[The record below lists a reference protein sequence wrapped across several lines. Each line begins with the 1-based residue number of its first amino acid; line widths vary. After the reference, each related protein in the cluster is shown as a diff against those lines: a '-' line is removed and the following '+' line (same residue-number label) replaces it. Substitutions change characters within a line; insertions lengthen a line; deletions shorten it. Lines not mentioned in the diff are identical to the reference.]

1 MFPCLTVAQLESK
14 VLPPAELEEDEN
26 FTMFLFG
33 DSGRGSPFKPH
44 GLGYLGMSFEEFA
57 DGFDLADE
65 DLIMWSTSPSSLTNG
80 DGLHIW
86 PMKYRSTAQ

>member
-1 MFPCLTVAQLESK
+1 M
-14 VLPPAELEEDEN
+14 PPAELEEDEN

-33 DSGRGSPFKPH
+33 NSGRGSPFKPY

-65 DLIMWSTSPSSLTNG
+65 DLITRSTLPFSLTNG
-80 DGLHIW
+80 DRLHIW
-86 PMKYRSTAQ
+86 QMKYRSTAQ